1 MNDTVNSM
9 AKFMDEAKEDI
20 RLNFLEIENE
30 LLRNSHLI
38 GKWLTYQQNQ
48 KSKVLILETEY
59 KRLLAIKKKYLMGK
73 LPDEERDYMG
83 WPLEGTKI
91 LKADMDMWLD
101 CDDEI
106 IAKRQKFQAQKQILD
121 FIESTLTQVVDKK
134 WSIKSYI
141 DYKKWIE
148 GN

>member
-106 IAKRQKFQAQKQILD
+106 IAKRQKFQAQKQILE

>member
-1 MNDTVNSM
+1 M

>member
-1 MNDTVNSM
+1 M

-106 IAKRQKFQAQKQILD
+106 IAKRQKFQAQKQILE

>member
-1 MNDTVNSM
+1 
-9 AKFMDEAKEDI
+9 
-20 RLNFLEIENE
+20 
-30 LLRNSHLI
+30 
-38 GKWLTYQQNQ
+38 
-48 KSKVLILETEY
+48 
-59 KRLLAIKKKYLMGK
+59 MGK